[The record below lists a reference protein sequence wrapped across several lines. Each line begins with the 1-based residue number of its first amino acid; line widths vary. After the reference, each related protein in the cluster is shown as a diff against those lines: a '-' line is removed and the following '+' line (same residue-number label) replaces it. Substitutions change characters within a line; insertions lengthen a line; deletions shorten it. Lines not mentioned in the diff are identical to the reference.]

1 MLKKCDRIPLGLR
14 WRCVVCDEMR
24 TTQEISY
31 WAATQRVAAC
41 YDYGKV
47 PPDGASQVWQGT
59 IGGSDLAEI
68 TE

>member
-1 MLKKCDRIPLGLR
+1 
-14 WRCVVCDEMR
+14 MR

-47 PPDGASQVWQGT
+47 PPDGASQVRQGT
-59 IGGSDLAEI
+59 IGGSDLAEM